1 VVQLCSRAE
10 DEHVLCACAEAIRNL
25 AAHPSNRLR
34 LVQEGTA
41 VPLVQLCSRP
51 YGDPVL
57 QVRGS
62 LTAL

>member
-1 VVQLCSRAE
+1 
-10 DEHVLCACAEAIRNL
+10 VLCACAEAIRNL